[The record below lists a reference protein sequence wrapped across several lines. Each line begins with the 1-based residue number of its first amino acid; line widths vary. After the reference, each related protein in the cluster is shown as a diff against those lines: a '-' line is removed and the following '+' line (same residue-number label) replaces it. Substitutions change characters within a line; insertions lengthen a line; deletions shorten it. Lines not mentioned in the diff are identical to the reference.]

1 MKGTCRAAAFTP
13 ACAGILAALAA
24 LAALAVG
31 CGQKITVP
39 HPEGLF
45 SVSAYYPDGIFAAD
59 QPLQVAVANNNLF
72 VLSGDGSLTK
82 RTLTYDEIVRVAG
95 LEQPTAFCRG
105 DDSELMF
112 VWEQGARRVLVLGS
126 TDLAPLDSSLA
137 LPEVQSVNQIVT
149 CPTGVEAVAGARTFV
164 YLSDPTAGVIHRYVY
179 TEGGGFVSWGLLARS
194 DGSGAR
200 SVHEPAGMAVD
211 AQGRLLV
218 CDADTS
224 RNWVIRFD
232 PTPDPTDLTPLWNG
246 LPPLRGLAVPFDV
259 PTCEPAS
266 LADVTLGYA
275 AECGQTD
282 WVGRR
287 SSAEGEFDAPRGVA
301 VDGGG
306 RIYVSDSGNNRV
318 QIFTAVGVYDMRFG
332 TAERTPSPGSLA
344 LVDWRI
350 SSTRINYGAY
360 LFLVD
365 AAGGQVR
372 KFISAE
378 QYIYVNQEP
387 PPPPN

>member
-1 MKGTCRAAAFTP
+1 MKCTRRAAGFTLVI
-13 ACAGILAALAA
+13 AGALAA
-24 LAALAVG
+24 LAALTVG
-31 CGQKITVP
+31 CGTKIAVP
-39 HPEGLF
+39 QPAGLF
-45 SVSAYYPDGIFAAD
+45 SVSAYYPDGTFPDD
-59 QPLQVAVANNNLF
+59 QPLQVAIANNNLF
-72 VLSGDGSLTK
+72 VLSAAGSVTK
-82 RTLTYDEIVRVAG
+82 RTLTYVEIVRADG
-95 LEQPTAFCRG
+95 LAQPTAFCRG
-105 DDSELMF
+105 DFSELIF
-112 VWEQGARRVLVLGS
+112 VWEQGTRRVLVLSS

-137 LPEVQSVNQIVT
+137 LPEVQGVNQIVT
-149 CPTGVEAVAGARTFV
+149 CRTGVEVVAGARTFV

-179 TEGGGFVSWGLLARS
+179 TEGGSFVSWGLLSRS
-194 DGSGAR
+194 EGSGAR

-211 AQGRLLV
+211 AGGRLLV

-246 LPPLRGLAVPFDV
+246 LPPLRGLAVPFGDA
-259 PTCEPAS
+259 TCEPAS

-287 SSAEGEFDAPRGVA
+287 SSAEGEFDGPRGVA
-301 VDGGG
+301 VDGAGN
-306 RIYVSDSGNNRV
+306 IYVADGGNDRV
-318 QIFTAVGVYDMRFG
+318 EVFTAAGVYTMQFG
-332 TAERTPSPGSLA
+332 NAERTPAPGSLT

-365 AAGGQVR
+365 TAGGQVR
-372 KFISAE
+372 KLISAD
-378 QYIYVNQEP
+378 QYQYVNQG

>member
-1 MKGTCRAAAFTP
+1 MKGTRRAAGLLI
-13 ACAGILAALAA
+13 ACAGALATLAA
-24 LAALAVG
+24 G
-31 CGQKITVP
+31 CGEKIVVP

-45 SVSAYYPDGIFAAD
+45 SVSAYYLNDTFAEA

-82 RTLTYDEIVRVAG
+82 RTLAYAEITRAAG
-95 LEQPTAFCRG
+95 LDQPTAFCRG
-105 DDSELMF
+105 DYSELIF
-112 VWEQGARRVLVLGS
+112 VWEQGSKRVKVLDS
-126 TDLAPLDSSLA
+126 TNLAPLDSSLA
-137 LPEVQSVNQIVT
+137 LAEVQGVSQVVT
-149 CPTGVEAVAGARTFV
+149 CRTGVEAVAGARTFV
-164 YLSDPTAGVIHRYVY
+164 YLADPDAGVIHRYAY
-179 TEGGGFVSWGLLARS
+179 TEGGGFVSWGLLARG

-200 SVHEPAGMAVD
+200 SVHEAAGLAVD
-211 AQGRLLV
+211 DEGQLLV
-218 CDADTS
+218 CDADTA

-232 PTPDPTDLTPLWNG
+232 PTPDPTDVTPLWNG
-246 LPPLRGLAVPFDV
+246 LPPLRGLAVPFGL

-287 SSAEGEFDAPRGVA
+287 GSAEGEFDVPLGIV
-301 VDGGG
+301 VDGAG
-306 RIYVSDSGNNRV
+306 RIYVADSGNNRV
-318 QIFTAVGVYDMRFG
+318 QVFTADGVYDMRFG
-332 TAERTPSPGSLA
+332 TAERTPAPSSLA
-344 LVDWRI
+344 LVDWRV
-350 SSTRINYGAY
+350 SSSRVNYGAY

-365 AAGGQVR
+365 PAGGQVR

-387 PPPPN
+387 PPPN

>member
-1 MKGTCRAAAFTP
+1 MRRRGRAAGYVI
-13 ACAGILAALAA
+13 AGAGALAA
-24 LAALAVG
+24 LVALVAG
-31 CGQKITVP
+31 CGVKITVP

-45 SVSAYYPDGIFAAD
+45 SVSAYYIEDTFADD
-59 QPLQVAVANNNLF
+59 QALQVVVANNNLF
-72 VLSGDGSLTK
+72 VLSASGSLTK
-82 RTLTYDEIVRVAG
+82 RTLAYDEIVRADG
-95 LEQPTAFCRG
+95 LAQPTAMCRG
-105 DDSELMF
+105 DYAELIF
-112 VWEQGARRVLVLGS
+112 VWEQGARRVKVLGS
-126 TDLAPLDSSLA
+126 TDLAPVDSSAA
-137 LPEVQSVNQIVT
+137 LPEVLEVSHLAT
-149 CPTGVEAVAGARTFV
+149 CRTGVEAVAGARTFV
-164 YLSDPTAGVIHRYVY
+164 YLADPAAGVIHRYAY
-179 TEGGGFVSWGLLARS
+179 TEGGSFVSWGLLARS
-194 DGSGAR
+194 DGTGAR
-200 SVHEPAGMAVD
+200 SVHQPGGLAVD

-218 CDADTS
+218 CDADTA

-232 PTPDPTDLTPLWNG
+232 PTPDPTDLIPLWNG
-246 LPPLRGLAVPFDV
+246 LPPLRGLAVPFDT

-287 SSAEGEFDAPRGVA
+287 SSAEGEFDVPLGVV
-301 VDGGG
+301 VDGAG

-318 QIFTAVGVYDMRFG
+318 QVFTAAGVYDMRFG
-332 TAERTPSPGSLA
+332 TADRTPAPSSLA

-350 SSTRINYGAY
+350 SSTRVNYGAY

-378 QYIYVNQEP
+378 QYIYMNQEP
-387 PPPPN
+387 PPPN